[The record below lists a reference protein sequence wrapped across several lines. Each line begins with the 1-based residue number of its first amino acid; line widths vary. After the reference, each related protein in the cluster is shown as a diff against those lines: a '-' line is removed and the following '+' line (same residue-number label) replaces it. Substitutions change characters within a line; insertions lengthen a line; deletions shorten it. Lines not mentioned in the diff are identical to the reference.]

1 MCLRRPQALRRTNE
15 VTVRS
20 LRKTVVSLKITSLPV
35 RTKVL
40 YGLNALLFIWFTY
53 DHLRTIRL
61 KYLVLIKQTLSSLV
75 IG

>member
-1 MCLRRPQALRRTNE
+1 MCLRRPQALRRTKD

-40 YGLNALLFIWFTY
+40 
-53 DHLRTIRL
+53 
-61 KYLVLIKQTLSSLV
+61 
-75 IG
+75 